1 MTETAALLSPATNY
15 AIVQLPG
22 RRFPGIVFQGDSAH
36 NIFVQLNGIR
46 TLAKKCGEKQLDAE
60 IDDICE
66 LFSTIIK
73 GYEAV
78 CESHGI
84 ELPYPR

>member
-1 MTETAALLSPATNY
+1 MTETATLLSPATNY

-36 NIFVQLNGIR
+36 NILVQLSGIR
-46 TLAKKCGEKQLDAE
+46 TLAKKCGDKELDAE
-60 IDDICE
+60 IEDICE
-66 LFSTIIK
+66 LFSSIIK
-73 GYEAV
+73 TYEAV

-84 ELPYPR
+84 ELPFPR